1 MGLKDRLEALAA
13 RAESERPPNPE
24 ARGRMR
30 EILRKAAD
38 ARREGRPLPQEEVIE
53 IDQAIR
59 ERRRGRGA

>member
-38 ARREGRPLPQEEVIE
+38 ARREGRPLPQEVIE
-53 IDQAIR
+53 IDRAIR
-59 ERRRGRGA
+59 ERRGRGA

>member
-30 EILRKAAD
+30 EILREAAD
-38 ARREGRPLPQEEVIE
+38 ARREGRPLPQEVIE
-53 IDQAIR
+53 IGEAIR
-59 ERRRGRGA
+59 ERRGRGA